1 MHNFYV
7 AMGPAGI
14 LAATFSLVAF
24 LCSYFL
30 NHFYVLLIIHFFLLP
45 TNTFALPPWSG
56 IPGGGWGVRVTLS
69 RKREEKC
76 EKEAAADPEFGR
88 GGHMPKVPTPL
99 CPWTCSLRTGRVKA
113 SPVGRTLLGGHTQSA
128 LTPGYPQQWM
138 EKRKHGEWNN
148 STTTIKCLID
158 LHRLHLRPTGQ
169 KKYKTEHFGNCFQ
182 ICMWCVWYF

>member
-1 MHNFYV
+1 MTCSGIATTYTCTNRFTMHNFYV

-14 LAATFSLVAF
+14 LAATISLVAF

-30 NHFYVLLIIHFFLLP
+30 NNFYVLLIIHIFLLP

-56 IPGGGWGVRVTLS
+56 IPSGGVGVRGALS
-69 RKREEKC
+69 MKREEKC

-88 GGHMPKVPTPL
+88 GGHVPKVPTPL

-128 LTPGYPQQWM
+128 LPLDTLKSEWRGGNMESGTTPPNPVQLLWGFLW
-138 EKRKHGEWNN
+138 KR
-148 STTTIKCLID
+148 T
-158 LHRLHLRPTGQ
+158 Q
-169 KKYKTEHFGNCFQ
+169 GNCTRPH
-182 ICMWCVWYF
+182 

>member
-56 IPGGGWGVRVTLS
+56 IPGGGVGCEGDLVKEEGREVWERGSSRSRVW
-69 RKREEKC
+69 EGW
-76 EKEAAADPEFGR
+76 AHA
-88 GGHMPKVPTPL
+88 
-99 CPWTCSLRTGRVKA
+99 
-113 SPVGRTLLGGHTQSA
+113 QSA
-128 LTPGYPQQWM
+128 NPPLPM
-138 EKRKHGEWNN
+138 
-148 STTTIKCLID
+148 D
-158 LHRLHLRPTGQ
+158 L
-169 KKYKTEHFGNCFQ
+169 
-182 ICMWCVWYF
+182 